1 MQLDIE
7 GAPSIDRNSW
17 VGKII
22 QFSGAKTWCS
32 LVVRGIIAL
41 KLLALYGLGWHLLS
55 LVGDNVL
62 TSHGFFIFLASI
74 ALIATTVV
82 VSMFAVGGTIYLII
96 RGAMKFNC
104 WAQNRCTPIFKDE
117 R

>member
-1 MQLDIE
+1 MEVQIE
-7 GAPSIDRNSW
+7 SPPKIERDSW

-32 LVVRGIIAL
+32 LVVRGIVAL

-55 LVGDNVL
+55 LIGDNVL
-62 TSHGFFIFLASI
+62 TSHGFFIFLASL
-74 ALIATTVV
+74 ALITATVV
-82 VSMFAVGGTIYLII
+82 VSMLAVGGTIYLII

-117 R
+117 